1 MCCNQGF
8 KNIICNE
15 QLNNVFLYY
24 YLYLTMERIIALGR
38 GATFK
43 EVSKKAIEGYSVIMP
58 PLSLQQQFAEKIEAI
73 ERQKALVQASIAE
86 TETLFNSRMD
96 YYFG

>member
-1 MCCNQGF
+1 MKIRIKDEYYHSVFFQF
-8 KNIICNE
+8 LLVKIVANE
-15 QLNNVFLYY
+15 STNGNCVQMAI
-24 YLYLTMERIIALGR
+24 TAKELGK
-38 GATFK
+38 K
-43 EVSKKAIEGYSVIMP
+43 ELPLP
-58 PLSLQQQFAEKIEAI
+58 PLSLQQEFAERIEAI